1 MTFSRDYSDIEQK
14 ITDETV
20 ISIRRGSIVTG
31 VTLSDG
37 NQLVSKC
44 FLPEAYRNLNPE
56 IYKAYCQLFEG
67 KEEPLSGGS
76 YLPHLSARYSYNK
89 ERSVLAAINGLGED
103 NFAPRLIPSPP
114 NPDCRIF
121 MERIADKTCR
131 EEITR
136 KPQSKTEL
144 LDYMIEVTAE
154 VHYRSNLHRE
164 QLLAT
169 HWGNT
174 RAFRFRNTQ
183 EEVERWIY
191 YFQNLIY
198 YQSEEFHEEY
208 KNRINKL
215 KNKTRTPSR
224 EENQSLINAF
234 CKKILRSKKVS
245 LPYEPSLSGFVNWFI
260 QEERKMIYGWNHD
273 PSEKDLDEI
282 TKRGLL
288 SVVHGDLHPGNIFH
302 AKGNKIE
309 ICDFTHARL
318 AHRYLD
324 PVNIMYEPP
333 FSPLN
338 PEEEMSMLETLDK
351 YRQMVQEKGG
361 ISLSPEDTIKHAIV
375 KRLKDGI
382 RTFSIYCR
390 YTEKDIEEFI
400 PFGFPEK
407 KRLKDSNSREK
418 FLESIYG
425 IKIASLFDY
434 FLKGEGWDIV
444 LRPQITSSELT
455 RRLNN
460 FLVQTKEFLD
470 YVGIKDPT
478 KYERQKRFQ
487 SLIQNPPP

>member
-31 VTLSDG
+31 ITLSDG
-37 NQLVSKC
+37 DQLISKC
-44 FLPEAYRNLNPE
+44 FFPEAYKELNSK
-56 IYKAYCQLFEG
+56 IYKAYQHLFEG
-67 KEEPLSGGS
+67 KDEPLSGGS

-114 NPDCRIF
+114 NHNCRIF

-131 EEITR
+131 EELTK
-136 KPQSKTEL
+136 KPHSKTEL

-154 VHYRSNLHRE
+154 VHRRSNLHRK
-164 QLLAT
+164 QLQET

-198 YQSEEFHEEY
+198 YQSEEFRDEY
-208 KNRINKL
+208 QHHVKKIRNKSRIPN
-215 KNKTRTPSR
+215 R
-224 EENQSLINAF
+224 EENQTLINAF
-234 CKKILRSKKVS
+234 CKSVLRPKKLS

-260 QEERKMIYGWNHD
+260 QEERKMIYGWNRD
-273 PSEKDLDEI
+273 PSEEDLEGI
-282 TKRGLL
+282 TASGLL

-302 AKGNKIE
+302 ARGDKVE
-309 ICDFTHARL
+309 ICDFTHTRL

-338 PEEEMSMLETLDK
+338 PEEEISMLETLAR
-351 YRQMVQEKGG
+351 YRQMVQEKEK
-361 ISLSPEDTIKHAIV
+361 ISLSPDDTIKHAIV

-407 KRLKDSNSREK
+407 KRSKDNTSREK

-434 FLKGEGWDIV
+434 FLKGEGWDIAI
-444 LRPQITSSELT
+444 RPQITSSELA

-460 FLVQTKEFLD
+460 YLVQTKDFLD
-470 YVGIKDPT
+470 YVGIKDLT
-478 KYERQKRFQ
+478 KDERQRRFQ
-487 SLIQNPPP
+487 NLIQDSSP

>member
-1 MTFSRDYSDIEQK
+1 MTFSRDYSDIEQM
-14 ITDETV
+14 ITNETV

-37 NQLVSKC
+37 DQLVSKC
-44 FLPEAYRNLNPE
+44 FLPEAYKRLNPE
-56 IYKAYCQLFEG
+56 IYEEYLRLFKG
-67 KEEPLSGGS
+67 KDEPLSGGS

-89 ERSVLAAINGLGED
+89 ERSVLAAINRLGED
-103 NFAPRLIPSPP
+103 NFAPRLISSPP

-131 EEITR
+131 EEITK
-136 KPQSKTEL
+136 KPQSKAEL
-144 LDYMIEVTAE
+144 LDYMIGITAE
-154 VHYRSNLHRE
+154 IHYRSNSHRE
-164 QLLAT
+164 QLQET

-198 YQSEEFHEEY
+198 YQSEEFHDEY
-208 KNRINKL
+208 QSRITKIRSKARIPN
-215 KNKTRTPSR
+215 R
-224 EENQSLINAF
+224 EENQNLINAF
-234 CKKILRSKKVS
+234 CKKVLRSNKIS

-260 QEERKMIYGWNHD
+260 QEERKMIYGWNRD
-273 PSEKDLDEI
+273 PSGENLKEI
-282 TKRGLL
+282 TAQGLL

-302 AKGNKIE
+302 AKGDKVE

-338 PEEEMSMLETLDK
+338 PEEEISMLETLAR
-351 YRQMVQEKGG
+351 YRQMVQEKEK
-361 ISLSPEDTIKHAIV
+361 ISLSPDDTIKHAIV

-407 KRLKDSNSREK
+407 KRSKDNTSREK

-434 FLKGEGWDIV
+434 FLKGEGWDIAI
-444 LRPQITSSELT
+444 RPQITSSELA

-460 FLVQTKEFLD
+460 YLVQTKDFLD
-470 YVGIKDPT
+470 YVGIKDLT
-478 KYERQKRFQ
+478 KDERQRRFQ
-487 SLIQNPPP
+487 NLIQDSSP

>member
-1 MTFSRDYSDIEQK
+1 MTFSRDYLDIEQR

-20 ISIRRGSIVTG
+20 ISIRRGSIVTR

-37 NQLVSKC
+37 DQLVSKC
-44 FLPEAYRNLNPE
+44 FLPEAYKRLNPE
-56 IYKAYCQLFEG
+56 IYKEYQTLFG
-67 KEEPLSGGS
+67 GQEEPLSGGS
-76 YLPHLSARYSYNK
+76 YIPHLSARYSYNK

-103 NFAPRLIPSPP
+103 NFAPRLISSPP
-114 NPDCRIF
+114 NSDCRIF

-131 EEITR
+131 EEITK

-144 LDYMIEVTAE
+144 LDYMIGVTAE
-154 VHYRSNLHRE
+154 FHHRSNFHRK
-164 QLLAT
+164 QLQET

-198 YQSEEFHEEY
+198 YQSEEFHDEY
-208 KNRINKL
+208 QHHLAKTKDKSRIPNRG
-215 KNKTRTPSR
+215 
-224 EENQSLINAF
+224 ENQNLINTF
-234 CKKILRSKKVS
+234 CKRVLRSKKLS
-245 LPYEPSLSGFVNWFI
+245 LPYEPNLSGFVNWFI
-260 QEERKMIYGWNHD
+260 QEERKMIYGWNRD
-273 PSEKDLDEI
+273 PSEEDIDRI
-282 TKRGLL
+282 TATGLL
-288 SVVHGDLHPGNIFH
+288 SIVHGDLHPGNIFH
-302 AKGNKIE
+302 AKGNKVE
-309 ICDFTHARL
+309 ICDFTHTRL

-324 PVNIMYEPP
+324 PVNVMYEPP

-338 PEEEMSMLETLDK
+338 PEEEMQMFETLDK
-351 YRQMVQEKGG
+351 YLQMVQEKEK
-361 ISLSPEDTIKHAIV
+361 ISLSLDDAIKHATI

-400 PFGFPEK
+400 PFGFPAK
-407 KRLKDSNSREK
+407 KRLKEDNPSEE

-434 FLKGEGWDIV
+434 FLKGEGGDLAI
-444 LRPQITSSELT
+444 RPQITSSELA

-460 FLVQTKEFLD
+460 YLVQTKEFLD
-470 YVGIKDPT
+470 YLGIKDPT
-478 KYERQKRFQ
+478 KDERQKRFKNMVQ
-487 SLIQNPPP
+487 CPAP